1 VVVVVDS
8 SSSSSGSGSSSSSSS
23 SSSGSFGLFCA
34 DTSLYYFC
42 LEYVLNV
49 HVIFS

>member
-8 SSSSSGSGSSSSSSS
+8 SSSSSSGSSSSS